1 MGYELWTSPLTG
13 YRRKGTRFDA
23 LKKLFIENITALC
36 MYEPLLCCPSNSSS
50 LLAKDALI
58 KRDFDIAGVKSDIN
72 GPVIGYVKTN
82 ELGGDTFKNYV
93 RKIEISNV
101 VSDSTPLAN
110 IINLFNDN
118 EFVFVL
124 SGNQINGIIT
134 KADINK
140 PPVRIYLFGMVSL
153 LEMHLNLW
161 ISHHY
166 PNETWQGLIKEDRVT
181 KAEDVFEKRK
191 GDNQELSLLECIQLC
206 DKKEILKN
214 SDNFLETFDF
224 SKKEFQNFINR
235 AEKIR
240 NELAH
245 SQISIISSMKWN
257 KFNTTIDN
265 AEQFL
270 TASDL
275 EIEKNPRKG
284 VDFQDILI

>member
-13 YRRKGTRFDA
+13 YRRKGTRFDS

-36 MYEPLLCCPSNSSS
+36 IFEPLLCCPLSSDS
-50 LLAKDALI
+50 LEAKETLV
-58 KRDFDIAGVKSDIN
+58 KRDFDIAGVKSDIS
-72 GPVIGYVKTN
+72 GPVIGYVKTS
-82 ELGGDTFKNYV
+82 ELSGGVFKNYV

-110 IINLFNDN
+110 IINVFNEN

-124 SGNQINGIIT
+124 SSNQINGIIT

-161 ISHHY
+161 ISNHY
-166 PNETWQGLIKEDRVT
+166 QNEIWKGLIKGDRVA
-181 KAEDVFEKRK
+181 KAEEVFKKRK
-191 GDNQELSLLECIQLC
+191 GENQELTLLECIQLC
-206 DKKEILKN
+206 DKKEILIN
-214 SDNFLETFDF
+214 SDKFLEKFGF
-224 SKKEFQNFINR
+224 SKKGFQGFINR

-257 KFNTTIDN
+257 KFSKTIDN
-265 AEQFL
+265 AGHFL

-275 EIEKNPRKG
+275 EIEKNAREG
-284 VDFQDILI
+284 VDFRDTLI

>member
-13 YRRKGTRFDA
+13 YRRKGTKFDA
-23 LKKLFIENITALC
+23 LKKLFVENITAQC
-36 MYEPLLCCPSNSSS
+36 IYEPLLCCPIDSYS
-50 LLAKDALI
+50 LHAKEALV
-58 KRDFDIAGVKSDIN
+58 KRDFDIAGVKSAPE
-72 GPVIGYVKTN
+72 GPVIGYVKTKD
-82 ELGGDTFKNYV
+82 LGEDAFENYV
-93 RKIEISNV
+93 KKIEISNI

-110 IINLFNDN
+110 IINVFNEN

-124 SGNQINGIIT
+124 NGNQINGIIT

-140 PPVRIYLFGMVSL
+140 PPVRIYLFGILSL

-166 PNETWQGLIKEDRVT
+166 SNETWQELIKEDRVVM
-181 KAEDVFEKRK
+181 AGNVFEQRK

-214 SDNFLETFDF
+214 SNIFLKAFGF
-224 SKKEFQNFINR
+224 SKKNFQNFINR

-245 SQISIISSMKWN
+245 SQVSIISSMKWN

-270 TASDL
+270 SKSDL
-275 EIEKNPRKG
+275 NIEENARKG